1 MNLEEVSYHWMP
13 DWQLDEHIEMLQKH
27 VRQNGNAVLAGVGGS
42 LHALRAS
49 QEVLNGLLA
58 ERKLREE

>member
-1 MNLEEVSYHWMP
+1 MNLSEISYHWMP
-13 DWQLDEHIEMLQKH
+13 DWQLNEQIQMLQKH
-27 VRQNGNAVLAGVGGS
+27 VRQNGDAVLAGVGGS

-49 QEVLNGLLA
+49 QEVLNNLLA